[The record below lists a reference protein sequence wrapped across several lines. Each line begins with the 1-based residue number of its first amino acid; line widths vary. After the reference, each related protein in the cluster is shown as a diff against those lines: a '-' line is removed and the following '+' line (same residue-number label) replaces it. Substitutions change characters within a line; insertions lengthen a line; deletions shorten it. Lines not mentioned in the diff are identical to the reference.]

1 VGVTLTRILSSLDF
15 GVIRFRYLILFT
27 FLLTLGYVVFSPF
40 TISVDGFSYLKSS
53 EVLFSEDF
61 ATYYTWIREPG
72 YPLFVRFFE
81 DIGGLLLVFLVQGLF
96 VCFGIL
102 ASAWATYK
110 LLNITTVSW
119 RLFVSSGLAVVL
131 VAGYASTILQQAT
144 LIALFGLLMVVIAR
158 VVTKQEIDWLS
169 ALLVFSLL
177 LLSTLTA
184 VFLGLAFGLALFATL
199 VFSGVLK
206 PKLLLTYSVLASL
219 GLILV
224 MIPWL
229 QIKGAN
235 APEGAPDSLAIGAGT
250 ATQIAANLD
259 PEKEVYE
266 FIQTQAALLNLGGEF
281 PPSSG
286 LGIANENRIFG
297 SPAYSPDHSC
307 GRFLTGV
314 EPDSLWGPIETSYR
328 DRCVPLQTLSVISTV
343 NRLSHA
349 FYPITGLALLLSFLI
364 SLRFVPNLRPVVFPA
379 FLVLSPYLF
388 LDASISRYGAL
399 IIPLGCILALELI
412 QPRRFFADHEPKS
425 KP

>member
-1 VGVTLTRILSSLDF
+1 MTKILSRLDF
-15 GVIRFRYLILFT
+15 GVSRFRYLILFT

-53 EVLFSEDF
+53 EVLFSDDF

-96 VCFGIL
+96 VSFGIL

-110 LLNITTVSW
+110 LLNITTVSL
-119 RLFVSSGLAVVL
+119 RSFVSSGLAVVL

-158 VVTKQEIDWLS
+158 VVTKNEIDWLS

-224 MIPWL
+224 MIPWM
-229 QIKGAN
+229 QIKSAN
-235 APEGAPDSLAIGAGT
+235 APDGAPDSLAIGAGT

-364 SLRFVPNLRPVVFPA
+364 SIRFVPNLRPVVLPA
-379 FLVLSPYLF
+379 FLVLSPYVF

>member
-1 VGVTLTRILSSLDF
+1 MCEALKTIVKALDF
-15 GVIRFRYLILFT
+15 GVNRFRYLVLFT

-53 EVLFSEDF
+53 EVLFSDDF

-72 YPLFVRFFE
+72 YPLFLRFFE
-81 DIGGLLLVFLVQGLF
+81 DLGGLLLVFLVQGLF
-96 VCFGIL
+96 IAFGVL
-102 ASAWATYK
+102 ASTWATYK
-110 LLNITTVSW
+110 LLNITSVSW
-119 RLFVSSGLAVVL
+119 RSFVSSGLAVIL

-144 LIALFGLLMVVIAR
+144 LVALFGLLMVVIAR
-158 VVTKQEIDWLS
+158 VVTKRELDWGTS
-169 ALLVFSLL
+169 LLVFLLL

-206 PKLLLTYSVLASL
+206 PKLLLTYSALASL

-224 MIPWL
+224 MIPWV
-229 QIKGAN
+229 QIKSSQG
-235 APEGAPDSLAIGAGT
+235 PEGAPDSLVIGAGT
-250 ATQIAANLD
+250 ATQIASNFD

-266 FIQTQAALLNLGGEF
+266 LIQTQAALLNLGGEF

-314 EPDSLWGPIETSYR
+314 EPDALWGPIETNYR
-328 DRCVPLQTLSVISTV
+328 DRCVPLQTLSVISMV
-343 NRLSHA
+343 NKLSHA
-349 FYPITGLALLLSFLI
+349 FYPITGLALLLSLFL
-364 SLRFVPNLRPVVFPA
+364 SLRFVPNLRPVILPA

-399 IIPLGCILALELI
+399 IIPLGCILAVGLI
-412 QPRRFFADHEPKS
+412 HPKRFLGAQSAQPKS
-425 KP
+425 

>member
-1 VGVTLTRILSSLDF
+1 MLKIQKAFDF
-15 GVIRFRYLILFT
+15 GVKRFSYIVLFT
-27 FLLTLGYVVFSPF
+27 FLATLGYVFFSPF

-53 EVLFSEDF
+53 EVLFSDEF
-61 ATYYTWIREPG
+61 ATSYTWIREPG

-96 VCFGIL
+96 ISFGVL
-102 ASAWATYK
+102 ASTWATYK
-110 LLNITTVSW
+110 LLKITRVSW
-119 RLFVSSGLAVVL
+119 RSFVSSGLAVIL
-131 VAGYASTILQQAT
+131 VGGYASTILQQAT

-158 VVTKQEIDWLS
+158 VVTKRELDWVS
-169 ALLVFSLL
+169 ALLVFLL
-177 LLSTLTA
+177 LLFSTLTA

-206 PKLLLTYSVLASL
+206 PKLLLTYSALASL
-219 GLILV
+219 GLALV
-224 MIPWL
+224 MIPWI
-229 QIKGAN
+229 QIKSSQ
-235 APEGAPDSLAIGAGT
+235 APEGAPDSLVIGAGT
-250 ATQIAANLD
+250 ATQIASNFD

-266 FIQTQAALLNLGGEF
+266 VIQTQAALLNLGGEF

-297 SPAYSPDHSC
+297 SPAYSPEHSC

-314 EPDSLWGPIETSYR
+314 EPDALWGPIETNYR
-328 DRCVPLQTLSVISTV
+328 DRCVPLQTLSVISLV

-349 FYPITGLALLLSFLI
+349 FYPITGLALLFSLFL
-364 SLRFVPNLRPVVFPA
+364 SLRFAPNLRPVIIPA

-399 IIPLGCILALELI
+399 IVPLGCILAVELI
-412 QPRRFFADHEPKS
+412 YPKRFLGE
-425 KP
+425 KPLTTLVQTYG